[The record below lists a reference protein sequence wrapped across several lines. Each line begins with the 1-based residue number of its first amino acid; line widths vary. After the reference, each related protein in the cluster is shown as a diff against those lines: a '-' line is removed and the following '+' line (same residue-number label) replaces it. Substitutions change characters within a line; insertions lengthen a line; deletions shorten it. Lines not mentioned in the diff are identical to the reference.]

1 MSHHQKNKQ
10 MKYTPIFFLFCLTNV
25 FGQTISKSSLSP
37 IGGTYINTQDNLTL
51 SYNVGEV
58 NIGTMTAGG
67 IQLGSGYFNSF
78 DLEALSVEEL
88 YEFGKI
94 QIYPN
99 PTSNILYIKSDVLN
113 ERYSLQLKNIEG
125 KSMYDSSFENT
136 SEINFSLLPSGIYF
150 LTFTNNELKSTTQ
163 KIIKQ

>member
-1 MSHHQKNKQ
+1 MKNAHF
-10 MKYTPIFFLFCLTNV
+10 ILLFWLSNA
-25 FGQTISKSSLSP
+25 FGQSISKSSISP
-37 IGGTYINTQDNLTL
+37 LGGTSINNQNNLTL

-58 NIGTMTAGG
+58 TIGNRTAGG

-78 DLEALSVEEL
+78 DLEALSTEEL

-94 QIYPN
+94 VIYPN
-99 PTSNILYIKSDVLN
+99 PTKNTLYIQSEKLHEKYN
-113 ERYSLQLKNIEG
+113 LELRNFEG
-125 KSMYDSSFENT
+125 KSMFESSFENN

-150 LTFTNNELKSTTQ
+150 LTLTNNEMKSTSQ

>member
-1 MSHHQKNKQ
+1 
-10 MKYTPIFFLFCLTNV
+10 MKYAPIFLLFCLSNAY
-25 FGQTISKSSLSP
+25 GQTISKSSISP
-37 IGGTYINTQDNLTL
+37 VGGTFINTQDNLTL

-78 DLEALSVEEL
+78 DLDALSVEEL

-99 PTSNILYIKSDVLN
+99 PASNILYIKTDLLN
-113 ERYSLQLKNIEG
+113 EKYDLQLKNLEG
-125 KSMYDSSFENT
+125 KSMFESSFENT

>member
-1 MSHHQKNKQ
+1 
-10 MKYTPIFFLFCLTNV
+10 MKYAIIFLLFFLSNV
-25 FGQTISKSSLSP
+25 YGQTISKSSISTV
-37 IGGTYINTQDNLTL
+37 GGTLINTQDNLTL

-78 DLEALSVEEL
+78 DLDALSVEEL

-99 PTSNILYIKSDVLN
+99 PTSNILYIKSDLLN
-113 ERYSLQLKNIEG
+113 EKYDLQLKNLEG
-125 KSMYDSSFENT
+125 KSMFESSFENT

>member
-1 MSHHQKNKQ
+1 
-10 MKYTPIFFLFCLTNV
+10 MKYAPIFLLFCVSNA
-25 FGQTISKSSLSP
+25 FGQTISKSSLSSL
-37 IGGTYINTQDNLTL
+37 GGTYTNTQNNLTL

-58 NIGTMTAGG
+58 TIGTLTAGG

-78 DLEALSVEEL
+78 DLDALSVEEL

-94 QIYPN
+94 RVYPN
-99 PTSNILYIKSDVLN
+99 PTSSILYILTDMLN
-113 ERYSLQLKNIEG
+113 EKHDIQLRNLDG
-125 KSMYDSSFENT
+125 KSVFESSFENT

>member
-1 MSHHQKNKQ
+1 
-10 MKYTPIFFLFCLTNV
+10 MKYTPFILLFCLTNA
-25 FGQTISKSSLSP
+25 FGQTISKSSISP
-37 IGGTYINTQDNLTL
+37 VGGTYSNLQDNITL

-58 NIGTMTAGG
+58 KIGTMTAGG

-78 DLEALSVEEL
+78 DLDALSVEEL

-99 PTSNILYIKSDVLN
+99 PTSNILYIKSDLLN
-113 ERYSLQLKNIEG
+113 EKYDLQLKNIEG
-125 KSMYDSSFENT
+125 KSMYDSSFENK

-150 LTFTNNELKSTTQ
+150 LTFTNKEFKSTTQ

>member
-1 MSHHQKNKQ
+1 
-10 MKYTPIFFLFCLTNV
+10 MKYAPIFLLFCLSNAY
-25 FGQTISKSSLSP
+25 GQTISKSSISP
-37 IGGTYINTQDNLTL
+37 VGGTFINTQDNLTL

-78 DLEALSVEEL
+78 DLDALSVEEL

-99 PTSNILYIKSDVLN
+99 PASNILYIKSDLLN
-113 ERYSLQLKNIEG
+113 EKYDLQLKNLEG
-125 KSMYDSSFENT
+125 KSMFESSFENT

-150 LTFTNNELKSTTQ
+150 LKFTNNELKSTTQ

>member
-1 MSHHQKNKQ
+1 
-10 MKYTPIFFLFCLTNV
+10 MKFALLVMLFCLNIS
-25 FGQTISKSSLSP
+25 FGQSISKSSISP
-37 IGGTYINTQDNLTL
+37 LGGIYVNTQDNLTL
-51 SYNVGEV
+51 SFNVGEV

-78 DLEALSVEEL
+78 DLNALSVEEL
-88 YEFGKI
+88 YDFGKI

-99 PTSNILYIKSDVLN
+99 PVSSILYIKSDQLD
-113 ERYSLQLKNIEG
+113 EKYDLQLKNLEG
-125 KSMYDSSFENT
+125 KSLFESSFENK

>member
-1 MSHHQKNKQ
+1 
-10 MKYTPIFFLFCLTNV
+10 MKYAPIFLLFCLSNAY
-25 FGQTISKSSLSP
+25 GQTISKSSISP
-37 IGGTYINTQDNLTL
+37 VGGTFINTQDNLTL

-78 DLEALSVEEL
+78 DLDALSVEEL

-99 PTSNILYIKSDVLN
+99 PASNILYIKTDLLN
-113 ERYSLQLKNIEG
+113 EKYDLQLKNLEG
-125 KSMYDSSFENT
+125 KSMYDSSFENK

-150 LTFTNNELKSTTQ
+150 LTFTNNELKSSTQ

>member
-1 MSHHQKNKQ
+1 
-10 MKYTPIFFLFCLTNV
+10 MKYAPIFLLLSLSNLY
-25 FGQTISKSSLSP
+25 GQTISKSSISP
-37 IGGTYINTQDNLTL
+37 VGGTFINTQDNLTL

-78 DLEALSVEEL
+78 DLDALSVEEL

-99 PTSNILYIKSDVLN
+99 PASNILYIKSDLLN
-113 ERYSLQLKNIEG
+113 EKYDLQLKNLEG
-125 KSMYDSSFENT
+125 KSMFESSFENT

-150 LTFTNNELKSTTQ
+150 LKFTNNELKSTTQ

>member
-1 MSHHQKNKQ
+1 
-10 MKYTPIFFLFCLTNV
+10 MKYAPIFLLFCLSNAY
-25 FGQTISKSSLSP
+25 GQTISKSSISP
-37 IGGTYINTQDNLTL
+37 VGGTFINTQDNLTL

-78 DLEALSVEEL
+78 DLDALSVEEL

-99 PTSNILYIKSDVLN
+99 PASNILYIKSDLLN
-113 ERYSLQLKNIEG
+113 EKYDLQLKNLEG
-125 KSMYDSSFENT
+125 KSMFESSFENT

-150 LTFTNNELKSTTQ
+150 LTFTNNEFKSTTQ

>member
-1 MSHHQKNKQ
+1 MLSLSNL
-10 MKYTPIFFLFCLTNV
+10 Y
-25 FGQTISKSSLSP
+25 GQTISKSSISP
-37 IGGTYINTQDNLTL
+37 VGGTFINTQDNLTL

-78 DLEALSVEEL
+78 DLDALSVEEL

-99 PTSNILYIKSDVLN
+99 PASNILYIKSDLLN
-113 ERYSLQLKNIEG
+113 EKYDLQLKNLEG
-125 KSMYDSSFENT
+125 KSMFESSFENT

-150 LTFTNNELKSTTQ
+150 LTFTNNEFKSTTQ

>member
-1 MSHHQKNKQ
+1 
-10 MKYTPIFFLFCLTNV
+10 MKYAPIFLLFCLSNAY
-25 FGQTISKSSLSP
+25 GQTISKSSISP
-37 IGGTYINTQDNLTL
+37 VGGTFINTQDNLTL

-78 DLEALSVEEL
+78 DLDALSVEEL

-99 PTSNILYIKSDVLN
+99 PTSNIIYIKSDLLN
-113 ERYSLQLKNIEG
+113 EKYDLQLKNLEG
-125 KSMYDSSFENT
+125 KSMFESSFENT
-136 SEINFSLLPSGIYF
+136 SEINFSLLPKGIYF

>member
-1 MSHHQKNKQ
+1 
-10 MKYTPIFFLFCLTNV
+10 MKYAHIFLLFCLSNA
-25 FGQTISKSSLSP
+25 FGQTISKSSISP
-37 IGGTYINTQDNLTL
+37 VGGTFINTQDNLTL

-67 IQLGSGYFNSF
+67 LQLGSGYFNSF
-78 DLEALSVEEL
+78 DLDALSVEEL

-99 PTSNILYIKSDVLN
+99 PTSNILYIKSDILK
-113 ERYSLQLKNIEG
+113 EKYDLQLKNVEG
-125 KSMYDSSFENT
+125 TSIFESSFENT
-136 SEINFSLLPSGIYF
+136 FEINFSLLPSGIYF